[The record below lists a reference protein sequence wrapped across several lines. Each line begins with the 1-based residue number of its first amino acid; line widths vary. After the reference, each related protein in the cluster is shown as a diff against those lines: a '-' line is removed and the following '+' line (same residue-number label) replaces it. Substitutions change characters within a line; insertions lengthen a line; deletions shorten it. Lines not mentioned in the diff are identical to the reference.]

1 MLYCQSILM
10 KKRPSLIAP
19 VENVDKGYRKTVKT
33 LTKEKKRT
41 HWQCGSVRAVPFHT
55 VPNLKTH

>member
-1 MLYCQSILM
+1 M

-41 HWQCGSVRAVPFHT
+41 HWQCGSVRAVPFHA